1 MLVQAALFCV
11 PFAALVGLSPLL
23 LYAAFTSIWMKNME
37 LGLIIKSSADRHHN
51 FVGIKLKAVSSDFDF
66 DNSNND
72 DEL

>member
-1 MLVQAALFCV
+1 MAYCNYCDEQNYNRVIA
-11 PFAALVGLSPLL
+11 
-23 LYAAFTSIWMKNME
+23 KNSFKESCME

-66 DNSNND
+66 DTDNNSNND